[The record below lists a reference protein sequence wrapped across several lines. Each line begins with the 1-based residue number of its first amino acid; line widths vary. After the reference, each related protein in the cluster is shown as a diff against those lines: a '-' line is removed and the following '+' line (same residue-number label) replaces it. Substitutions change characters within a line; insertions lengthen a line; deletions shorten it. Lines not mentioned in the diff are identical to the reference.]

1 MTNSSSEY
9 DDAASIHGAQCA
21 IGAQEKDYAV
31 IQVACGQITHVIRRK
46 DEFPPYLTADSKI
59 DLSGFL
65 LLPGLVNA
73 HDHLQFALHPRLGAP
88 PHQSYVDW
96 GEEIHAR
103 FADVIATH
111 KSVPRDVRL
120 WWGGIRN
127 LLCGV
132 TTVCH
137 HDKLW
142 PELQRKDFPVKVV
155 QQFVWGHSLAL
166 GGDLHAVRSSMPE
179 GTVFIL
185 HAGEG
190 VDERARNEVFHLEEL
205 GLLDA
210 STVLVH
216 GLAMDGAAV
225 DLLEERGTSLIV
237 CPSSNKFLFGELPNM
252 SLFSPIKNVALGSD
266 SPLTATGDLLDEIR
280 FALKFC
286 GIAPTKA
293 YRMVT
298 EDAANILKLKAGEG
312 TIRVSG
318 PADLIAI
325 RDNGQDPA
333 DRLQTLSMADIEF
346 VMVAGRVQLASE
358 QVMERLPFQINE
370 GLEPLV
376 IDGILR
382 WLRAPVGELLRQ
394 AEEVI
399 GTGNVRF
406 GGRRI
411 GAPVSQ

>member
-9 DDAASIHGAQCA
+9 DVISIHGAHCA
-21 IGAQEKDYAV
+21 IRPQEKDYTS
-31 IQVACGQITHVIRRK
+31 IQVSRGQITHVMHGTS
-46 DEFPPYLTADSKI
+46 ESLLHLPADRKI

-65 LLPGLVNA
+65 LLPGLVNS

-88 PHQSYVDW
+88 PHQSYIDW
-96 GEEIHAR
+96 GEEIHTR
-103 FADVIATH
+103 FADVIAKH
-111 KSVPRDVRL
+111 KSVPKDVRL

-166 GGDLHAVRSSMPE
+166 GRDLHTVRSTVPE

-185 HAGEG
+185 HACEG
-190 VDERARNEVFHLEEL
+190 VDDWARSEVFNLDGL

-210 STVLVH
+210 NTVLVH
-216 GLAMDGAAV
+216 GLAMDGRAV
-225 DLLEERGTSLIV
+225 ALLEERGTSLIV

-252 SLFSPIKNVALGSD
+252 TLLSPIKNVALGSD
-266 SPLTATGDLLDEIR
+266 SPLTAIGDLLDEAR
-280 FALKFC
+280 FALEFC
-286 GIAPTKA
+286 DIAPVEA

-298 EDAANILKLKAGEG
+298 EAAATILKLKEGEG
-312 TIRVSG
+312 TIRASG
-318 PADLIAI
+318 AADLIAI
-325 RDNGQDPA
+325 RDTGQDPA

-346 VMVAGRVQLASE
+346 VMIAGRVQLASE
-358 QVMERLPFQINE
+358 QVMDRLPSHVKD

-382 WLRAPVGELLRQ
+382 WLRAPVEELLRQ

-399 GTGNVRF
+399 GTGKVHL

-411 GAPVSQ
+411 SAPISQ

>member
-1 MTNSSSEY
+1 MGPQDKEY
-9 DDAASIHGAQCA
+9 
-21 IGAQEKDYAV
+21 V
-31 IQVACGQITHVIRRK
+31 FIQVADGQITQVICSK
-46 DEFPPYLTADSKI
+46 DESTQYPPADTKI

-73 HDHLQFALHPRLGAP
+73 HDHLQFALYPRLGAP
-88 PHQSYVDW
+88 PYESYVDW
-96 GEEIHAR
+96 GEEIHAK
-103 FADVIATH
+103 FADVIAKH
-111 KSVPRDVRL
+111 KSVPRSVRL

-142 PELQRKDFPVKVV
+142 SELQRKDFPVKVV

-166 GGDLHAVRSSMPE
+166 GGDLHIARSTMPE

-185 HAGEG
+185 HAAEG
-190 VDERARNEVFHLEEL
+190 VDDRARNEVFNLDEL

-225 DLLEERGTSLIV
+225 DLLGERGTSLIV
-237 CPSSNKFLFGELPNM
+237 CPSSNKFLFEVLPNM
-252 SLFSPIKNVALGSD
+252 KLFNPIRNVALGSD
-266 SPLTATGDLLDEIR
+266 SPLTAIGDLLDELR
-280 FALKFC
+280 FALEFC
-286 GIAPTKA
+286 DIAPAKG

-298 EDAANILKLKAGEG
+298 EDAAKILKLRAGEG

-318 PADLIAI
+318 AADLIAI
-325 RDNGQDPA
+325 RDTGHNPA

-346 VMVAGRVQLASE
+346 VMIAGRVQLASE
-358 QVMERLPFQINE
+358 EVLDRLPFHVKD

-399 GTGNVRF
+399 GTGKVHL

-411 GAPVSQ
+411 SAPISQ